1 MYLFLFLSTVFLGL
15 YLYNSNTVKDMITK
29 RNVNFAEKPELINNV
44 KSKLINKFANNGTT
58 TSITERTS

>member
-1 MYLFLFLSTVFLGL
+1 
-15 YLYNSNTVKDMITK
+15 MITK